1 MFNKSFISLSRQLIR
16 SKPIRFN
23 PIYKPTSFVHQS
35 NRIHSYGFSTSSF
48 HQSAGQADREL
59 IGRLESEIEYEK
71 EVEST
76 KEPTW
81 LKNFKADQTF
91 TINDISGS
99 DEVSLTRTF
108 GNEKIRI
115 LFSCSD
121 IERIDEDEEI
131 ELENEENEK
140 PEIESTRVRTAISII
155 KSGKGGMVIDS
166 TTDGLS
172 FEIDNV
178 SFYDDEHLALDES
191 SENDWKRRGL
201 YIGPT
206 FLDLDEDLQTGFT
219 QFLEERG
226 IGSELASVVAN
237 LAEHKE
243 QKEYVSWL
251 SKMSQFIKS

>member
-1 MFNKSFISLSRQLIR
+1 MFNKSLISLSRQVLK
-16 SKPIRFN
+16 SKPARFTN
-23 PIYKPTSFVHQS
+23 LYQASSFAPQLNRPTYFSTTSF
-35 NRIHSYGFSTSSF
+35 NR
-48 HQSAGQADREL
+48 SAGQADTEL

-81 LKNFKADQTF
+81 LKTFKADQTF
-91 TINDISGS
+91 TINDVPGS

-121 IERIDEDEEI
+121 IERMDEDEEI
-131 ELENEENEK
+131 ELESEDVEK
-140 PEIESTRVRTAISII
+140 EQIQNTRVRTAISIV
-155 KSGKGGMVIDS
+155 KTGKGGMVIDS

-206 FLDLDEDLQTGFT
+206 FLDLDEELQSGFT

-226 IGSELASVVAN
+226 IGSELAMVVAN

-251 SKMSQFIKS
+251 SKMGQFIKA